1 MVLDARFR
9 GHDCCATPIFLV
21 SPLGR
26 YTIEFKDFG
35 IKIEAKKTT
44 AHCRVTVSRV

>member
-26 YTIEFKDFG
+26 YTSDVQNFG
-35 IKIEAKKTT
+35 IKIEAKKT
-44 AHCRVTVSRV
+44 RLTVE

>member
-9 GHDCCATPIFLV
+9 GDDCCATPIFL

-26 YTIEFKDFG
+26 YTSDVQNFG
-35 IKIEAKKTT
+35 IKIVAKKT
-44 AHCRVTVSRV
+44 RLTVE